1 MMHRVTRFARVFPVA
16 PAHREITGPPP
27 GPDENAAMSS
37 AAPATE
43 SSGERPRVSR
53 RRIAVNFLTLAGT
66 NVFGLLVTILIS
78 VYVRR
83 AMGPEA
89 IGQVSWAMAAVA
101 YLTVLVSPGLLFV
114 GQRRLAQ
121 SPETSQSVI
130 ALMLTSQ
137 TLLACVAY
145 AFVLVAA
152 SLEPRG
158 PVVSVLLVIQGATL
172 FATAWN
178 TGWALQA
185 HERMVAPSLAAL
197 AFNILQLPA
206 LMLLVHGPDD
216 LTLYAALTVAFTFGS
231 VVFNIVYLA
240 RRGILR
246 PLRLR
251 PTLAGARHMLREAWP
266 LALTQAAM
274 LVIANSSIL
283 LLGFTHGDD
292 AVGQFASAYRLML
305 VASVVTAALW
315 NAYFPAFVRT
325 ENSPDHAVRL
335 SREYLGL
342 LAWMGLPTAALG
354 WVFGRHV
361 VELLYGPA
369 FAPAGRYFEWL
380 CLAIAVNFVN
390 YGVTSALVP
399 WGRGDLQL
407 RMTAAAAALNLV
419 VTAIAVPLYGAWGAV
434 AAIFASELLALA
446 LGIVTR
452 RSLGLFW
459 HPILPAVLPPL
470 LTSTAVFAILAALPR
485 TLDRLW
491 WLQLSGA
498 ALMVALCM
506 LVLERQRLCHAWHA
520 FRSR

>member
-1 MMHRVTRFARVFPVA
+1 MS
-16 PAHREITGPPP
+16 
-27 GPDENAAMSS
+27 NAAPVML
-37 AAPATE
+37 PT
-43 SSGERPRVSR
+43 GERPSVSR
-53 RRIAVNFLTLAGT
+53 RRIAVNFLALATT
-66 NVFGLLVTILIS
+66 NICGLLVTILIS

-101 YLTVLVSPGLLFV
+101 YLSVLVSPGLLFV

-130 ALMLTSQ
+130 ALVLTLQ

-158 PVVSVLLVIQGATL
+158 PVVSILLVIQGVTL

-197 AFNILQLPA
+197 AINFLQLPA

-216 LTLYAALTVAFTFGS
+216 LTLYAALVVAFAFGA
-231 VVFNIVYLA
+231 VVFNFAYLA
-240 RRGILR
+240 HRGILW
-246 PLRLR
+246 PLRMR
-251 PTLAGARHMLREAWP
+251 PTLAGVRGMLSDAWP
-266 LALTQAAM
+266 LALTQAAL
-274 LVIANSSIL
+274 LVIANSGVL
-283 LLGFTHGDD
+283 LLGFTDGDD
-292 AVGQFASAYRLML
+292 AVGQFSSAYRLML
-305 VASVVTAALW
+305 VANVVTAALW

-325 ENSPDHAVRL
+325 ENTAEQAVRL

-342 LAWMGLPTAALG
+342 LAWMGLPMAALG
-354 WVFGRHV
+354 WVFGHHV

-380 CLAIAVNFVN
+380 CLAIGLNFLN
-390 YGVTSALVP
+390 YGVVSALVP

-407 RMTAAAAALNLV
+407 RMTAAAAVLNLA
-419 VTAIAVPLYGAWGAV
+419 VTAIAVPRYGAWGAV
-434 AAIFASELLALA
+434 AAVFASELLGLA
-446 LGIVTR
+446 LGIATR
-452 RSLGLFW
+452 RGLGLYW
-459 HPILPAVLPPL
+459 HPILPAVLPAL
-470 LTSTAVFAILAALPR
+470 LSSAAVVAVIVALPR
-485 TLDRLW
+485 QLDHLW
-491 WLQLSGA
+491 WLELGGGA
-498 ALMVALCM
+498 LIVGLCM
-506 LVLERQRLCHAWHA
+506 LVLERRRLRYAWQA
-520 FRSR
+520 FRAR